1 MYIIYVQV
9 HSNQKFLKKKMY
21 SDVKQYLKGQQFS
34 QLR

>member
-9 HSNQKFLKKKMY
+9 HSNQKCLKKKMY
-21 SDVKQYLKGQQFS
+21 PDVKQYLKGQQFS